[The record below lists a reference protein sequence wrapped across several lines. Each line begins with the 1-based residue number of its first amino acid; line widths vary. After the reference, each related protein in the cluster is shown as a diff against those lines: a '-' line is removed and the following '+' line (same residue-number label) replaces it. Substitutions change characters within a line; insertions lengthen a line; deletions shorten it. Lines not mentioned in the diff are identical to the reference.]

1 MAGYDSSPDDIQI
14 IGERKVESHIDR
26 SFETLQNNRPAR
38 VVFSTAG
45 YIYPR
50 PGLSD
55 DHLEPQALT
64 TPIQYTQE
72 ERSAFPSQFDNNDS
86 YELYANAFFRLGLKN
101 PAEDISSR
109 RDWDA
114 VIASRSLNLRAN
126 ICINGPEWGDE
137 DRWLTRS
144 ELEQGLRLATSH
156 PDVWVPFGSRFWSSP
171 FDHGSLK
178 WDGDQRNDYYSHDW
192 MILPCNTE
200 SGFSTGEHWQL
211 VIYSKQSKTVY
222 YGDSCRPIKAKTANT
237 IAINLRHFL
246 MNNGIG
252 DPGVLQAIVI
262 VLPLQSGL
270 WQCGYNVIEAAR
282 AFVYENGLVNWH
294 DSPLYRGMSR
304 VDRDYALVENI
315 ERWSR
320 IGYRDHHDLFDN
332 KVAIDTETRKVI

>member
-1 MAGYDSSPDDIQI
+1 MAVYNSSSDDIQI
-14 IGERKVESHIDR
+14 IGERKVESYIDR
-26 SFETLQNNRPAR
+26 RFETLQYNKPVK
-38 VVFSTAG
+38 VVLSTAG

-50 PGLSD
+50 PGFSE

-64 TPIQYTQE
+64 APIQYTEE
-72 ERSAFPSQFDNNDS
+72 ERSAFPYLFDNNDS
-86 YELYANAFFRLGLKN
+86 YELYANAFSRLGLKN

-114 VIASRSLNLRAN
+114 VIASRSLNLRAK
-126 ICINGPEWGDE
+126 ICINGLEWAEE
-137 DRWLTRS
+137 DRWLPRS
-144 ELEQGLRLATSH
+144 ELEQGLRLATLH
-156 PDVWVPFGSRFWSSP
+156 TDVWVPFGSRFWSSP
-171 FDHGSLK
+171 CDHGSLK
-178 WDGDQRNDYYSHDW
+178 WDGDQRNDYYSHGW
-192 MILPCNTE
+192 MILPCNSE
-200 SGFSTGEHWQL
+200 SGSNEGEHWQL

-222 YGDSCRPIKAKTANT
+222 YGDSCCSTKTKTANT

-246 MNNGIG
+246 MNNGID
-252 DPGVLQAIVI
+252 DPGILQAIMI
-262 VLPLQSGL
+262 ALPLQSGI

-304 VDRDYALVENI
+304 VDRDYALLENI

-332 KVAIDTETRKVI
+332 